1 MKGITVF
8 LSYSSYSQPPQVWRQ
23 HMLGTTHWF
32 SQNFS
37 ASGTIPSHQANWSL
51 QLQSQTQIPKNKVL
65 WLMFGQKSHS
75 FCVSFT
81 CVNTGP
87 ISTTA
92 VLVQRM
98 RQVSSRKR
106 PFVAS
111 VIWILCTFI
120 LFWGKLLLNNGY
132 PAFYQLQLILLC
144 WNGFSLIKTHSR
156 RCWWP

>member
-1 MKGITVF
+1 
-8 LSYSSYSQPPQVWRQ
+8 
-23 HMLGTTHWF
+23 
-32 SQNFS
+32 
-37 ASGTIPSHQANWSL
+37 
-51 QLQSQTQIPKNKVL
+51 
-65 WLMFGQKSHS
+65 MFGQKSHS

-92 VLVQRM
+92 FLVQRM

-144 WNGFSLIKTHSR
+144 WNGFSLIKKHSR
-156 RCWWP
+156 RCWWTLRVRAVDEVVSSTSNTLKPHGCHNPFGIASPRREEVTLQQFLVSVSATFS